1 MVTNSGDLDGTTV
14 YYYRGH
20 QIIETRDGSGGLVM
34 QVYHGTQYID
44 EVAGIRTGL
53 GRFVVHQG
61 SRSERSRAADQGGR
75 ISEPT
80 ASARRGI
87 NWNVMALT
95 DLAGRVVE
103 RYHYSPY
110 GELEVSAESYPGDY
124 TGDGRVD
131 SDDDDELCGVGGGCD
146 CEFTASVSGACRV
159 FDFDCDGDL
168 DQTDQDTLEDLY
180 DGLATDLQNH
190 RIPSTTHSPV
200 GNLFAFQGKPY
211 DAETGLYDSRASVV
225 SPTLFCF
232 WRSFSESVRR
242 ERSRR
247 MALDH
252 RCVPG

>member
-1 MVTNSGDLDGTTV
+1 MTPGERVQDAASLGASCTYDAWNRLVKVTGQDTDLVIQSSAYDALGRRVRKVVTNSGDLDGTTV

-34 QVYHGTQYID
+34 QVNLRYSRNAGTVDASALGASTITD
-44 EVAGIRTGL
+44 LAGIRTGL
-53 GRFVVHQG
+53 GRFVVHQD
-61 SRSERSRAADQGGR
+61 A
-75 ISEPT
+75 
-80 ASARRGI
+80 

-180 DGLATDLQNH
+180 DGLATDIQNH

-200 GNLFAFQGKPY
+200 GNPFS
-211 DAETGLYDSRASVV
+211 TRA
-225 SPTLFCF
+225 
-232 WRSFSESVRR
+232 
-242 ERSRR
+242 
-247 MALDH
+247 
-252 RCVPG
+252 